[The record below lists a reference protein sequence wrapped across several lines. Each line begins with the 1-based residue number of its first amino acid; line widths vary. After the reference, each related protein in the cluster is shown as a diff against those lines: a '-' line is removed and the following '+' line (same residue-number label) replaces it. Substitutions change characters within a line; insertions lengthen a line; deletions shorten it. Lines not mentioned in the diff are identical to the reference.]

1 MFLVTFMS
9 FSKVKLQLCS
19 DIDLNIVGQ
28 WANNLPALKRQDAEK
43 RKLLE
48 NSLQGKQIIANHY
61 FNKHIYL

>member
-1 MFLVTFMS
+1 MFLVSFMS

-48 NSLQGKQIIANHY
+48 NSLQGM
-61 FNKHIYL
+61 